1 MQWYIDVFFHRQSFW
16 SILHEDQNNQV
27 GEEDGLT
34 TVAGYEHKKED
45 GKLIA
50 VVSLGQ
56 IMMPSAL
63 ETFLSSAYKQ
73 ADLLVLLI
81 WTSELRFFPIHV
93 SGIGVQFWLAN
104 TTMPPSVTKMWEGEL
119 KTRHCNAV
127 V

>member
-1 MQWYIDVFFHRQSFW
+1 MQWYIDVCFTGRALDLFCMKTKITKLVRRMA
-16 SILHEDQNNQV
+16 
-27 GEEDGLT
+27 LT
-34 TVAGYEHKKED
+34 TGAGYEHKKED

-81 WTSELRFFPIHV
+81 
-93 SGIGVQFWLAN
+93 
-104 TTMPPSVTKMWEGEL
+104 
-119 KTRHCNAV
+119 
-127 V
+127 

>member
-56 IMMPSAL
+56 IMTPSVL
-63 ETFLSSAYKQ
+63 ETFSLLCLQTSRSSGFANLNFWIAFSPNPCQWYWCPILAGKHNNASFCDQNVGGGIENQ
-73 ADLLVLLI
+73 AL
-81 WTSELRFFPIHV
+81 
-93 SGIGVQFWLAN
+93 
-104 TTMPPSVTKMWEGEL
+104 
-119 KTRHCNAV
+119 
-127 V
+127 